1 MGLKSCFSGI
11 ELLFMEVS
19 WLNMWWMVLIYYQT
33 YRDYVVEGLKWELT
47 LWMNFVEGTSQLSH
61 KCNNSDLELYEIVLD
76 IYITIEKLIRY
87 GDRNLEFLTCQV
99 GDGKL
104 RGRDM
109 QHLIGAFK
117 LGTKYKHWFQVDS
130 VWSTCRISACTS
142 SSNADDSRGCT
153 GTVDHPQ
160 QFESVVQ
167 WCDSRLAI
175 DWNGGRWSRVGRKRM
190 ACCSR

>member
-1 MGLKSCFSGI
+1 
-11 ELLFMEVS
+11 
-19 WLNMWWMVLIYYQT
+19 
-33 YRDYVVEGLKWELT
+33 
-47 LWMNFVEGTSQLSH
+47 MNFVEGTSQLSH

-117 LGTKYKHWFQVDS
+117 LGTKYKH
-130 VWSTCRISACTS
+130 
-142 SSNADDSRGCT
+142 
-153 GTVDHPQ
+153 
-160 QFESVVQ
+160 
-167 WCDSRLAI
+167 
-175 DWNGGRWSRVGRKRM
+175 
-190 ACCSR
+190 